1 MVFKPNYNHQRAE
14 RDRAK
19 AAKKEAKLRDRQDAR
34 RTAEQD
40 GEAPVSSEA
49 PVASDEPQGA

>member
-19 AAKKEAKLRDRQDAR
+19 QAKKEAKLREREDAAASR
-34 RTAEQD
+34 RKREEEGAAPVTAEPID
-40 GEAPVSSEA
+40 TSE
-49 PVASDEPQGA
+49 G

>member
-19 AAKKEAKLRDRQDAR
+19 LAKKEAKLREREDAAAER
-34 RTAEQD
+34 RKAEQD
-40 GEAPVSSEA
+40 ATATPESQSAETRDS
-49 PVASDEPQGA
+49 

>member
-19 AAKKEAKLRDRQDAR
+19 AAKKEAKLRERQDAR
-34 RTAEQD
+34 RSADQTD
-40 GEAPVSSEA
+40 EAPA
-49 PVASDEPQGA
+49 PADSPAVAEEPRGA

>member
-19 AAKKEAKLRDRQDAR
+19 AAKKEAKLRERQDAR
-34 RTAEQD
+34 RSADQPD
-40 GEAPVSSEA
+40 EAPA
-49 PVASDEPQGA
+49 PADSPAVAEEPRGA

>member
-19 AAKKEAKLRDRQDAR
+19 QAKKEAKLREREDAAASR
-34 RTAEQD
+34 RKREEEDAAPATAE
-40 GEAPVSSEA
+40 PVDTSE
-49 PVASDEPQGA
+49 G